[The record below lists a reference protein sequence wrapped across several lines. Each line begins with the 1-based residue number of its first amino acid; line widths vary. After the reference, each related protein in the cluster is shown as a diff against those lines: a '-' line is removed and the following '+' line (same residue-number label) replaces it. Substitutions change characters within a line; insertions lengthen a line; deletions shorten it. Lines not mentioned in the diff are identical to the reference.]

1 MDDWLPSL
9 ERASDWN
16 RWSATEKLMQL
27 PGYLKGQ
34 ARQEWR
40 LLNPAEQQDFKA
52 AINALRARLDPGS
65 KTMAAQEFRHTLQK
79 VGETVPD
86 FIRRVEKIFQIAYG
100 KDDLNRVTR
109 DTLLYGQVYEGLSFE
124 LMRSPAVSGVQTYQE
139 LITAAKGEEKRLA
152 TLRQRRQ
159 LTRNPTPTQS
169 PNPSTTKPVQRG
181 TPAATPKRK
190 TCFKCGEPGH
200 FAMSCPLGNKESKGR
215 GPASK
220 MKQVQTSNSSRKARP
235 ESQTPTPYDFLHSS
249 SDEDDPVNVN
259 VVRVTD
265 QGSVPRCVGVQV
277 QGVPAYG
284 LIDSGADITII
295 GGTLFK
301 KVATVARLK
310 KRDFMKAD
318 KVPRTYDQ
326 RPFQLDGRMDLD
338 ITFGDHTMKT
348 PVYIKMDAHDQ
359 LLLSEGVCRQLGIL
373 SYHHSV
379 ERWRGGRKKQVQ
391 QRSGDVPL
399 HTEIQDNTSTTSED
413 NQGKL
418 GQGAT
423 VPMVRVKLLQSTH
436 VLPHQS
442 RVIKI
447 DLPETLLLFI
457 DFKLCTP
464 IKNIIIHNNIVER
477 NICAFCSSVLL
488 RDMLKVTKNSE
499 PGCFIFTL
507 YARN

>member
-1 MDDWLPSL
+1 
-9 ERASDWN
+9 
-16 RWSATEKLMQL
+16 
-27 PGYLKGQ
+27 
-34 ARQEWR
+34 
-40 LLNPAEQQDFKA
+40 
-52 AINALRARLDPGS
+52 
-65 KTMAAQEFRHTLQK
+65 
-79 VGETVPD
+79 
-86 FIRRVEKIFQIAYG
+86 
-100 KDDLNRVTR
+100 
-109 DTLLYGQVYEGLSFE
+109 
-124 LMRSPAVSGVQTYQE
+124 
-139 LITAAKGEEKRLA
+139 
-152 TLRQRRQ
+152 
-159 LTRNPTPTQS
+159 
-169 PNPSTTKPVQRG
+169 
-181 TPAATPKRK
+181 
-190 TCFKCGEPGH
+190 
-200 FAMSCPLGNKESKGR
+200 MSCPLGNKESKGR

-220 MKQVQTSNSSRKARP
+220 MKQIQTSNSSRMARP

-265 QGSVPRCVGVQV
+265 QRSVPRCVGVQV

-301 KVATVARLK
+301 KVATVARFK

-399 HTEIQDNTSTTSED
+399 QTEIQDNTSTTSED

-447 DLPETLLLFI
+447 DLPETSHQSGCYLLE
-457 DFKLCTP
+457 P
-464 IKNIIIHNNIVER
+464 
-477 NICAFCSSVLL
+477 SSTDPGLRMDPSLIQVLP
-488 RDMLKVTKNSE
+488 DE
-499 PGCFIFTL
+499 PAL
-507 YARN
+507 A